1 MTARGVASVGEEK
14 PMRRLLIAAAS
25 CAVCA
30 TAISARDARAQTAY
44 PTKSIRFIVPVTTGG
59 PSDIVARLLGEKL
72 AASFGKAVVID
83 NRPGA
88 SNTLGAAMVAKAD
101 PDGYTLLMA
110 AANMATIQV
119 LIKDLPFDPV
129 KDFVAVSMT
138 HLTPYVVV
146 VSGQAPVKTLGE
158 LLKFVKS
165 NAGKV
170 TYGTTGPGS
179 PQQLATLLL
188 AQTTGALGNMTEV
201 PYKGSSAAHPDLI
214 SNRITF
220 MIDPL
225 AACAPHIRAGS
236 LRALAVTTPQRNPSF
251 PDLPTA
257 IEAGVSGYDFASWGG
272 VFAPAGTSRAVVQ
285 KLNAAIVEALESPD
299 IRKRFADIGLEAK
312 SSTPEAF
319 GKFLQAEIKRWGA
332 LLPKP

>member
-1 MTARGVASVGEEK
+1 MHRI
-14 PMRRLLIAAAS
+14 LAAAP

-30 TAISARDARAQTAY
+30 LCASVLAASDAQAQAQY
-44 PTKSIRFIVPVTTGG
+44 PTRSIRFIVPVTTGG

-72 AASFGKAVVID
+72 AASLGKPIIVD

-88 SNTLGAAMVAKAD
+88 SNTVGAALVAKAE
-101 PDGYTLLMA
+101 PDGHTLLMA

-129 KDFVAVSMT
+129 KDFAAVSMT

-146 VSGQAPVKTLGE
+146 VSGQAPTKTLGE
-158 LLKFVKS
+158 LLKFVKGNS
-165 NAGKV
+165 GKV

-188 AQTTGALGNMTEV
+188 AQVTGGMGNMTEV

-214 SNRITF
+214 GNRITF

-225 AACAPHIRAGS
+225 AAAGPHIKGGF
-236 LRALAVTTPQRNPSF
+236 LRALAVTTAQRNPSF
-251 PDLPTA
+251 PHIPTA
-257 IEAGVSGYDFASWGG
+257 AEAGVAGYDFSSWGG
-272 VFAPAGTSRAVVQ
+272 VFAPARTPRPVIN
-285 KLNAAIVEALESPD
+285 KLNTEIVAALGNPELS
-299 IRKRFADIGLEAK
+299 KRFGDMGLVAK
-312 SSTPEAF
+312 SSTPEEF
-319 GKFLQAEIKRWGA
+319 GKFLQSEITRWSA
-332 LLPKP
+332 VLTKKP